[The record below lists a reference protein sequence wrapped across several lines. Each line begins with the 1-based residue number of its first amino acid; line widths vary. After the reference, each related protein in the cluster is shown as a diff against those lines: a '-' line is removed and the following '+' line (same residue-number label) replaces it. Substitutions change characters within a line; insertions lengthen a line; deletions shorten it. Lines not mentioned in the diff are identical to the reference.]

1 MQSRK
6 KQDPVDDF
14 RQKQAL
20 YSNFKIFLKRTDMLP
35 VFVKHLWLHQQMD
48 FRGKRR
54 KETGNFCCSSCQ
66 RCYYLCLGQSF
77 SGSERE
83 CILPPQRIYSA
94 IFGDF
99 FWLSHWAGGYSWYLV
114 DRSQSAAKHCICT
127 GQSLTANKELSDSKY
142 QQC

>member
-20 YSNFKIFLKRTDMLP
+20 YSNFKMFLKRTDMFP

-77 SGSERE
+77 SGSEKE
-83 CILPPQRIYSA
+83 CILPTERIYSA

-114 DRSQSAAKHCICT
+114 DRSQFAAKHCICT

>member
-20 YSNFKIFLKRTDMLP
+20 YSNFKMFLKRTDMLP

-77 SGSERE
+77 SGSEKE
-83 CILPPQRIYSA
+83 CILPTKRIYLA

-114 DRSQSAAKHCICT
+114 DRSQFAAKHCICT
-127 GQSLTANKELSDSKY
+127 GQSLTANKELSDSKC

>member
-20 YSNFKIFLKRTDMLP
+20 YSNFKMFLKRTDMLP

-77 SGSERE
+77 SGSEKE
-83 CILPPQRIYSA
+83 CILPTERIYSA

-114 DRSQSAAKHCICT
+114 DRSQFAAKHCICT